1 MLSANYTPLHA
12 LAGGILIGL
21 GTLLASVAT
30 GKTVGISGAFSKV
43 LRRKRG
49 EVVRWILFFA
59 GLIVG
64 AIAVMRV
71 FPSAAIY
78 RAGQPLMVTAMAGLL
93 VGFGTRVSGGCT
105 SGHGVSGIGL
115 GSKSGIVA
123 TLVFVAAGMATV
135 YAINHLIGGQS
146 S

>member
-21 GTLLASVAT
+21 STLLASVAT
-30 GKTVGISGAFSKV
+30 GKTIGISGALSKI
-43 LRRKRG
+43 LRGKKG
-49 EVVRWILFFA
+49 ESVRWMVFLA
-59 GLIVG
+59 GLIAG
-64 AIAVMRV
+64 ASLVMSV
-71 FPSAAIY
+71 LPSAAIY
-78 RAGQPLMVTAMAGLL
+78 RPQHSLAVLAVAGLL

-123 TLVFVAAGMATV
+123 TLVFMAAGMATV
-135 YAINHLIGGQS
+135 YVINHLVGGQS
-146 S
+146 